1 MGRTK
6 AQSFSPSPDEWFF
19 CEMCIMDLTTPSSL
33 LATTFFGLLPTSMLT
48 QTLRRCTP
56 CWQPHSS
63 LSTVFSI
70 QLHAQK
76 NRDNRKGS
84 TESVFFIVATVLPGK
99 SRPSH
104 LLHLLVL
111 SLMPL
116 DDAWWWDKNLPKEPH
131 NVECWMNY
139 CADYYLN

>member
-1 MGRTK
+1 M
-6 AQSFSPSPDEWFF
+6 SDFS
-19 CEMCIMDLTTPSSL
+19 CEMCYGFNHT
-33 LATTFFGLLPTSMLT
+33 LLPLSYYFFWLAADFHANTNSAPLYAVLT
-48 QTLRRCTP
+48 AVFLP
-56 CWQPHSS
+56 IHFS

-76 NRDNRKGS
+76 IET
-84 TESVFFIVATVLPGK
+84 TEKDPLNLFFFIVATVLPGK

-116 DDAWWWDKNLPKEPH
+116 DDA
-131 NVECWMNY
+131 
-139 CADYYLN
+139 